1 MGYFLYRCLL
11 DFFVAFGVVFGAA
24 ALTGICAILTLRP
37 PSVEMVTIAENIK
50 IWAIVAAIGGTI
62 DPFRVIESN
71 IIGGQQTLA
80 IQQIVYIVSAFMG
93 AQMGTRVIQWIV
105 SGGIEH

>member
-11 DFFVAFGVVFGAA
+11 DFFVAFGVVIGATM
-24 ALTGICAILTLRP
+24 LTGICAILTLRP
-37 PSVEMVTIAENIK
+37 PTVEMLSVAENIK

-71 IIGGQQTLA
+71 IFHGEQTLA
-80 IQQIVYIVSAFMG
+80 IQQIMYILSAFMG
-93 AQMGTRVIQWIV
+93 AQFGTRVIQWIC
-105 SGGIEH
+105 SGGVQS